1 MLQEFLVY
9 FQMHRDDEFNA
20 MKQRLDQMAAEKA
33 EIMRTLEKLRRVLD
47 DANAIFDERVAHIDM
62 EMYKIAIGE
71 HRQMPTVGYALTMMK
86 NQIAKSSPMFA
97 MIFCNQM
104 QGLQVTRREHWL
116 TIENIRIPE
125 GCRLLSKRQ
134 AVESQRT
141 TLKSVMMMHR
151 T

>member
-62 EMYKIAIGE
+62 EIYK
-71 HRQMPTVGYALTMMK
+71 T
-86 NQIAKSSPMFA
+86 S
-97 MIFCNQM
+97 
-104 QGLQVTRREHWL
+104 
-116 TIENIRIPE
+116 
-125 GCRLLSKRQ
+125 
-134 AVESQRT
+134 
-141 TLKSVMMMHR
+141 
-151 T
+151 